1 MQTKYF
7 EDFLIGERI
16 ETSGITLTEAQI
28 IDFALVYDPQPIHVD
43 TVAASKGPF
52 GGLIASGFQTL
63 ALTFRL
69 FRDTGVIHDSSLGGS
84 GGDELRWLR
93 PVRPGD
99 TLHVIAEAVEIAPSR
114 TRDDRGRVRLQYTT
128 YNQRDEAVL
137 SVLLDHIVARRSPV
151 AISV

>member
-69 FRDTGVIHDSSLGGS
+69 FRDTGAIHDSSLGGS

-99 TLHVIAEAVEIAPSR
+99 TLHVIAEAVETVPSR

>member
-52 GGLIASGFQTL
+52 GGLIGL
-63 ALTFRL
+63 ALVVYMILALAEFM
-69 FRDTGVIHDSSLGGS
+69 
-84 GGDELRWLR
+84 
-93 PVRPGD
+93 P
-99 TLHVIAEAVEIAPSR
+99 TL
-114 TRDDRGRVRLQYTT
+114 
-128 YNQRDEAVL
+128 
-137 SVLLDHIVARRSPV
+137 
-151 AISV
+151 

>member
-16 ETSGITLTEAQI
+16 ETSGITLTESQI
-28 IDFALVYDPQPIHVD
+28 IDFALMYDPQPFHVD
-43 TVAASKGPF
+43 TVAAAKGPF

-69 FRDTGVIHDSSLGGS
+69 VRDTGVIHDSSMGGS

-99 TLHVIAEAVEIAPSR
+99 TLHVVAEAVEIQPSR
-114 TRDDRGRVRLQYTT
+114 SRDDRGRVRLQYTA

-151 AISV
+151 AVSV

>member
-28 IDFALVYDPQPIHVD
+28 IDFALVYDPQPIHVG

-69 FRDTGVIHDSSLGGS
+69 FRDTGAIHDSSLGGS

-99 TLHVIAEAVEIAPSR
+99 TLHVVAEAVETVPSR